1 MTKNLSRIKKDL
13 KSFAK
18 RVKDFKYTD
27 KVLVMFLLTGTIGIE
42 NNLFSAQTADTAIEN
57 QIKQI
62 NTSVHNFE
70 QNLKKTK
77 DKNNKSIKQ
86 SNLELI
92 QLMEQGDHVIK
103 STWSNWQY
111 GVNEFYN
118 NWDGTYKGKGD
129 KSKKYPYEGIFERDS
144 NKFNRYVS
152 PISRNYQSLLGLFV
166 NPRSASANNRT
177 GLKTSYG
184 IESSVKVEE
193 PIAQE

>member
-1 MTKNLSRIKKDL
+1 MTNNLSRIKKDL

-42 NNLFSAQTADTAIEN
+42 NNLFSAQTTDTAIEN

-129 KSKKYPYEGIFERDS
+129 KS
-144 NKFNRYVS
+144 
-152 PISRNYQSLLGLFV
+152 
-166 NPRSASANNRT
+166 
-177 GLKTSYG
+177 
-184 IESSVKVEE
+184 
-193 PIAQE
+193 

>member
-42 NNLFSAQTADTAIEN
+42 NNLFSAQTTDTAIEN

-111 GVNEFYN
+111 ATGEYYN
-118 NWDGTYKGKGD
+118 SWNGTYKGKGD
-129 KSKKYPYEGIFERDS
+129 KTKAPVNYKRDPNS
-144 NKFNRYVS
+144 RFANYTGGQYNKTVLNRV
-152 PISRNYQSLLGLFV
+152 IEQEHYQHLLQEQYQHHLHQQI
-166 NPRSASANNRT
+166 
-177 GLKTSYG
+177 LKL
-184 IESSVKVEE
+184 IH
-193 PIAQE
+193 QQL